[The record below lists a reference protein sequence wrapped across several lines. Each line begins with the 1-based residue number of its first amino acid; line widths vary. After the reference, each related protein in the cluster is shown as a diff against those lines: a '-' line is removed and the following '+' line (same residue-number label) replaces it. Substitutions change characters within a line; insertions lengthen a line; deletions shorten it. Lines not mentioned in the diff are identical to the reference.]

1 MPAVHHYVPRFLL
14 RNFRVGAKP
23 HLWVYDKKSGKKFK
37 TTVEKIAGERD
48 FYQVAVGDLK
58 LSLEEGLSRLE
69 SESSKIIHRIIAMRS
84 VGVLNED
91 ERIVL
96 AVFVA
101 VQMLR
106 VPNHRESMLAISEE
120 FRRVLGERFG
130 MDVSGFPEM
139 TPDTAKALS
148 LQSLTEPHHY
158 AEHVLNKTWL
168 LFEADESTPFY
179 ISDNPVALQNN
190 LEPKGPLRGNLGLA
204 VPGIEIYLPISST
217 LTLGFYCRSHEEMIR
232 NGVERMRRSIVR
244 DPDFPM
250 DFGPLLVW
258 MRALRKGTP
267 IASTA
272 DNVLNH
278 NSLQVRQA
286 ERFVF
291 SSLPDFELVESMIAD
306 DPRFQ
311 KGPRPEIA

>member
-1 MPAVHHYVPRFLL
+1 MPAVQHYVPRFLL
-14 RNFRVGAKP
+14 RNFCVGEEP
-23 HLWVYDKKSGKKFK
+23 CLWVYDKKSDKKFK
-37 TTVEKIAGERD
+37 TSVERIAGERG
-48 FYQVAVGDLK
+48 FYEVTVGDVE

-69 SESSKIIHRIIAMRS
+69 SESSKVINRIITTKS
-84 VGVLNED
+84 IGVLND
-91 ERIVL
+91 EERTTL

-106 VPNHRESMLAISEE
+106 VPNHRESMLAIGEGL
-120 FRRVLGERFG
+120 RRVFGERFG
-130 MDVSGFPEM
+130 MDVSGISDM
-139 TPDTAKALS
+139 TPDLAKALS
-148 LQSLTEPHHY
+148 LQSLTKPHVY
-158 AEHVLNKTWL
+158 AEHVLNKSWF
-168 LFEADESTPFY
+168 LFEANSSTPFY
-179 ISDNPVALQNN
+179 VSDNPVALQNDV
-190 LEPKGPLRGNLGLA
+190 EPKGPLRGNLGLA

-217 LTLGFYCRSHEEMIR
+217 LTLGFFCRSHEEMIR
-232 NGVERMRRSIVR
+232 SGVERMRRRIVR

-267 IASTA
+267 IASTT

-291 SSLPDFELVESMIAD
+291 SSLPNFELVESMIAD
-306 DPRFQ
+306 DPRFRR
-311 KGPRPEIA
+311 GPRPEIA